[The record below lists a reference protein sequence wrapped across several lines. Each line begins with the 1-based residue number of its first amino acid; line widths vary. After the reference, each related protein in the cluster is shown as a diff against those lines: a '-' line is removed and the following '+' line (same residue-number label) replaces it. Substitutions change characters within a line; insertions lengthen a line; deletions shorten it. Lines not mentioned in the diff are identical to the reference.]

1 MIQFAPAIS
10 LFHSHLLHY
19 VQSYLQ
25 RVFLFFFFFFNANFH
40 WLVLFKP
47 TQLLQEKGTYRKNQN
62 NLTVLVI
69 RLSGFCTFSYLIH
82 QVLCTVK
89 YKDTVTSKGQIVLF
103 HNDRHIGGMK
113 DPLHLVLSLLAI
125 DEVQARHQ
133 TFTCLELSEMTD

>member
-1 MIQFAPAIS
+1 MSVSCSIEQEMDHDLVCSCNFPLSFSLAPLCPIVFAKGIS
-10 LFHSHLLHY
+10 
-19 VQSYLQ
+19 
-25 RVFLFFFFFFNANFH
+25 FFFFFFNANFH

-125 DEVQARHQ
+125 DEV
-133 TFTCLELSEMTD
+133 